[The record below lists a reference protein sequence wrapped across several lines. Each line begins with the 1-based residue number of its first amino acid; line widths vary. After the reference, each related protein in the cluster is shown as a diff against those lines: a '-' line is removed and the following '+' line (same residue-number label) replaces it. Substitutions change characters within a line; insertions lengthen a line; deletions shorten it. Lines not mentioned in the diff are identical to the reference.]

1 MTITSRDGTDVVVT
15 TDGAG
20 PTILVL
26 HGGMSDESPWA
37 KVATELAPQFQ
48 VLRIRRRL
56 YRPELPADPATDY
69 RLEVSDVAA
78 VVATLT
84 RPPLLVG
91 HSSGAVVALEALVAM
106 PDAFAGAVL
115 YEPPIPD
122 VALGG
127 PDSLV
132 RARAALDAGHTGR
145 AVRIFLDETVR
156 IGRPVSLL
164 VGLMTR
170 FVPELRT
177 FGARQIDDWDA
188 IVRLGPRLE
197 EYAKIQTP
205 TLLLTGDRSPAHLG
219 ERVRMLAAA
228 MPQAS
233 VEVLAGQGHGANDRA
248 PKLVADH
255 IAAFA
260 RHVGLTD
267 RET

>member
-37 KVATELAPQFQ
+37 KVAAELAPRFR

-56 YRPELPADPATDY
+56 YRPELPADPGTDY
-69 RLEVSDVAA
+69 GLEVDDVAA

-84 RPPLLVG
+84 GPAVLVG
-91 HSSGAVVALEALVAM
+91 HSSGAVVALEALVAL

-122 VALGG
+122 VALGR
-127 PDSLV
+127 PDSLA
-132 RARAALDAGHTGR
+132 RARAAQDAGQIGR
-145 AVRIFLDETVR
+145 AVRIFLDDAVQ
-156 IGRPVSLL
+156 IGRPLSLL

-170 FVPELRT
+170 FMPELRT
-177 FGARQIDDWDA
+177 SGARQIDDWEA
-188 IVRLGPRLE
+188 INLLGPRLE
-197 EYAKIQTP
+197 AYATIGTP

-233 VEVLAGQGHGANDRA
+233 VEVLAGQGHAANAQA

-260 RHVGLTD
+260 SEVGLSSTVS
-267 RET
+267 